1 MSRGPILHVTYV
13 CVDKS
18 GMSIQILPE
27 PRDTFFYKI
36 TTLHSV
42 ASRNSNASSSLFG
55 KLLCYNLAYG
65 CIFVVSWLEHL
76 QVEQTN
82 ALCNDIEGHK
92 IISKCLF
99 CNIFVG
105 VFAFAHNIGR
115 QFGGIDTYWCTLLIH
130 WRLKCLGWVIFAW
143 KSE

>member
-1 MSRGPILHVTYV
+1 MVLLWCKVDTLYSNLPQSIAFSLACNKSVSFVT
-13 CVDKS
+13 
-18 GMSIQILPE
+18 IW
-27 PRDTFFYKI
+27 
-36 TTLHSV
+36 
-42 ASRNSNASSSLFG
+42 
-55 KLLCYNLAYG
+55 LLDVFL
-65 CIFVVSWLEHL
+65 WLVGNNL

-115 QFGGIDTYWCTLLIH
+115 QFGGIATYLCTETLVETIESGPLCITD
-130 WRLKCLGWVIFAW
+130 LFQN
-143 KSE
+143 

>member
-1 MSRGPILHVTYV
+1 
-13 CVDKS
+13 
-18 GMSIQILPE
+18 MSI
-27 PRDTFFYKI
+27 TKKVFFNEARLIMFLKPFKVFLI
-36 TTLHSV
+36 MLKRGKREEISPKRSQKQAIVHSV
-42 ASRNSNASSSLFG
+42 ASRNSNASSCSLFG
-55 KLLCYNLAYG
+55 KLPCYNLASG
-65 CIFVVSWLEHL
+65 CIFVVSWLENL

-115 QFGGIDTYWCTLLIH
+115 QFGGIATYLCTLLIH
-130 WRLKCLGWVIFAW
+130 WRLKCG
-143 KSE
+143 

>member
-1 MSRGPILHVTYV
+1 M
-13 CVDKS
+13 
-18 GMSIQILPE
+18 
-27 PRDTFFYKI
+27 
-36 TTLHSV
+36 
-42 ASRNSNASSSLFG
+42 
-55 KLLCYNLAYG
+55 
-65 CIFVVSWLEHL
+65 VSCLENL

-115 QFGGIDTYWCTLLIH
+115 QFGGKHTIYTRNIMGRKRERDCGLWVLNEIIKKTYPENLNKIV
-130 WRLKCLGWVIFAW
+130 GAV
-143 KSE
+143 

>member
-1 MSRGPILHVTYV
+1 M
-13 CVDKS
+13 
-18 GMSIQILPE
+18 
-27 PRDTFFYKI
+27 
-36 TTLHSV
+36 
-42 ASRNSNASSSLFG
+42 AS
-55 KLLCYNLAYG
+55 G
-65 CIFVVSWLEHL
+65 CIFVVSCLENL

-115 QFGGIDTYWCTLLIH
+115 QFGGKVHLFWECHKILWNLHLTFDWHYI
-130 WRLKCLGWVIFAW
+130 GQN
-143 KSE
+143 